1 MAHSCGRGQHH
12 VLVVSEAEVGD
23 LAPAAGQAG
32 HFFEQLCRPNSVV
45 PIAIVGASTPEQHL
59 AAPSEYP
66 SNQLSHGT
74 GYSSRTGVMRHTP
87 ATGAPPQIN
96 AVAVTADVA
105 LGVGG
110 AGAGAGAGLRASDG
124 TELPPALDTA
134 VKAGA
139 GVALLLP
146 LLPILPGAA
155 LCVPAGARLLGA
167 GDQAARITGARVARL
182 VPPFSNLL

>member
-1 MAHSCGRGQHH
+1 MERETGC
-12 VLVVSEAEVGD
+12 VVY
-23 LAPAAGQAG
+23 
-32 HFFEQLCRPNSVV
+32 
-45 PIAIVGASTPEQHL
+45 L

-66 SNQLSHGT
+66 SDQLSHGT
-74 GYSSRTGVMRHTP
+74 GYSSRTGVMRHTPAQQISRVQADGTLP

-110 AGAGAGAGLRASDG
+110 AGAGAGAGLGASDA